1 MLGFVVVIYL
11 FVYFSDR
18 SQYIALTGLEVGHAG
33 LELAAVT
40 KPLPPCMRG
49 LEVWARFLKFI
60 DNTDTENHTFQLIYA
75 PWRMTQIYFHRIKIF
90 Y

>member
-33 LELAAVT
+33 LELAAVQNLC
-40 KPLPPCMRG
+40 LPHEGIRG
-49 LEVWARFLKFI
+49 VG
-60 DNTDTENHTFQLIYA
+60 
-75 PWRMTQIYFHRIKIF
+75 QIFKIH
-90 Y
+90 